1 LLSTCTFSHSSLW
14 LLVWNWQWPKA
25 PVGNNHNHHHSNKPH
40 RRSQQPFQATPAPAQ
55 YSQSSRQHAPFGHGV
70 TPEDQENYYQFD
82 RNSDPLN
89 SDFAFDDI
97 GGFGQADSFSHT
109 GTTPPPPPL
118 AKPSSPFHNHL
129 IYGGQPPPQQV
140 RQHHAGIK
148 EPRHLQRAQ
157 NNCQTG
163 NNPTSNMAT
172 GKRKPAPKKS
182 STKPQRQ
189 SSRLQKTQV
198 DEDDGRLGNEN
209 GQRQHDDEATVIQE
223 ENQESDSSDNS
234 GDEEEENLQV
244 VGTDCIPFQ
253 GRTWVIPEETEK
265 RRKNIVLAVNMLDT
279 VKTKY
284 REAKDANKHN
294 VAALRRVNHENE
306 QLKKE
311 IATLQAQVSKFGKND
326 AVVAQLDTLVKKKLF
341 PFVKFICS
349 EEKQLEAAVSV
360 YKWILQEEHGKKI
373 TDEDIDEVHMAGWVK
388 TYGSECTS
396 SLNRARGDCSQRML
410 SEYKNLMK
418 ENQEM
423 FGNNKGPTVE
433 ELMRCALRE
442 IDMQNE
448 REVMIMEWYI
458 TNLFCKLV
466 QNFGQGAHNFATLLL
481 THTFLLFIL
490 QPGPLVISSGRNRSG
505 SRTFHLPHSTL
516 ITTSP
521 RVGP

>member
-1 LLSTCTFSHSSLW
+1 M
-14 LLVWNWQWPKA
+14 
-25 PVGNNHNHHHSNKPH
+25 
-40 RRSQQPFQATPAPAQ
+40 APA
-55 YSQSSRQHAPFGHGV
+55 RK
-70 TPEDQENYYQFD
+70 
-82 RNSDPLN
+82 
-89 SDFAFDDI
+89 
-97 GGFGQADSFSHT
+97 
-109 GTTPPPPPL
+109 
-118 AKPSSPFHNHL
+118 KPTKNN
-129 IYGGQPPPQQV
+129 
-140 RQHHAGIK
+140 
-148 EPRHLQRAQ
+148 AQ
-157 NNCQTG
+157 
-163 NNPTSNMAT
+163 
-172 GKRKPAPKKS
+172 
-182 STKPQRQ
+182 KPQRQ
-189 SSRLQKTQV
+189 SSRLNKPQV
-198 DEDDGRLGNEN
+198 DEENEQQQHNDG
-209 GQRQHDDEATVIQE
+209 ASVQE
-223 ENQESDSSDNS
+223 DHEPSSDSSDTS
-234 GDEEEENLQV
+234 DEEEENQQV

-253 GRTWVIPEETEK
+253 GKTWVIPEETEK
-265 RRKNIVLAVNMLDT
+265 RRKNIILAVTSLDN
-279 VKTKY
+279 VKNKY
-284 REAKDANKHN
+284 AQAREANRHN

-349 EEKQLEAAVSV
+349 EEKQLEAAVSI
-360 YKWILQEEHGKKI
+360 YKWILQEEQGKKI

-410 SEYKNLMK
+410 TEYKNLMK

-423 FGNNKGPTVE
+423 FGDNKGPTVE

-442 IDMQNE
+442 IDMKNE

-458 TNLFCKLV
+458 TTLFCKLV
-466 QNFGQGAHNFATLLL
+466 QKFGQGAHNFATLLL

-521 RVGP
+521 RVRP